1 MSANQILVVD
11 DEVGIRELLF
21 EILRDEGYGVR
32 LAVNAQT
39 ARSARKEMRPDLVL
53 LDIWMP
59 DTDGITLLKE
69 WAGSG
74 LLTMPVVMMSGH
86 GTIDSAVEAT
96 RIGAFDFLEKPIS
109 LPKLLAT
116 VGKALAGGRV
126 LPKTGLALVNLG
138 RGRVIQELRQ
148 RLEQVSR
155 LRTPVLLVGEPGCG
169 FELCARHLHLPNT
182 PWVAPEETE
191 WLASNP
197 FEPLNEAREGTLF
210 LGEIANL
217 EKAEQKGL
225 LQVIGKLEKFNV
237 RLICAASGLLPALV
251 DDGQFDA
258 NLYNQLSGLTIR
270 VPSIADHAE
279 DIPDIAT
286 TLLTQLVD
294 ANEVPLRTL
303 TVGALNVMRN
313 LDWPGNLPVLQNVV
327 KTLAL
332 TSLAQEIGGE
342 DVNRVAR
349 EFNLAPREQA
359 TTEVGVSLDLPL
371 RDAREQFEKQY
382 FMHHIRRE
390 EGNMSRVADRV
401 GLERTHLYRKLKQLG
416 IRPSGKSEDVAGD

>member
-32 LAVNAQT
+32 LAENAQT

-126 LPKTGLALVNLG
+126 LPKTGLSLVNLG
-138 RGRVIQELRQ
+138 KARVVQDLRQ
-148 RLEQVSR
+148 RLEQVNR
-155 LRTPVLLVGEPGCG
+155 LRTPVLLVGESGCG
-169 FELCARHLHLPNT
+169 FEVCARHLHLPNT
-182 PWVAPEETE
+182 PWVSPESSE

-197 FEPLNEAREGTLF
+197 FEPLNDAREGTLF
-210 LGEIANL
+210 LAEIGNL
-217 EKAEQKGL
+217 GKAEQKGL
-225 LQVIGKLEKFNV
+225 SQLLSKLEKFNV
-237 RLICAASGLLPALV
+237 RLICASTGPLAAMA
-251 DDGQFDA
+251 DDGRFDA
-258 NLYNQLSGLTIR
+258 ALYHQLSGLTIR
-270 VPSIADHAE
+270 VPSLADHPE
-279 DIPDIAT
+279 DIPDIAA
-286 TLLTQLVD
+286 TLLTHLVD
-294 ANEVPLRTL
+294 ANEVPLRSL

-313 LDWPGNLPVLQNVV
+313 LDWLGNLPVLQNVV

-332 TSLAQEIGGE
+332 TALANEIAGD
-342 DVNRVAR
+342 DVNRVAK

-416 IRPSGKSEDVAGD
+416 IRPSGKSEDVVG

>member
-1 MSANQILVVD
+1 MSTNQILVVD

-32 LAVNAQT
+32 LAENAQT

-126 LPKTGLALVNLG
+126 LPKTGLTLVNLG
-138 RGRVIQELRQ
+138 RARVVQDLRQ
-148 RLEQVSR
+148 RLDQVAR
-155 LRTPVLLVGEPGCG
+155 LRTPALLTGEPGCG
-169 FELCARHLHLPNT
+169 FELCARHLHIPNT

-210 LGEIANL
+210 LPEISNL
-217 EKAEQKGL
+217 SKPEQKGL
-225 LQVIGKLEKFNV
+225 AQLVGKLEKFNV
-237 RLICAASGLLPALV
+237 RLICAATGPLPAMAE
-251 DDGQFDA
+251 DGRFDPA
-258 NLYNQLSGLTIR
+258 LYHLLSGLTIR
-270 VPSIADHAE
+270 VPSIADHPE
-279 DIPDIAT
+279 DVPDIAMT
-286 TLLTQLVD
+286 MLTQLVD

-313 LDWPGNLPVLQNVV
+313 LDWPGNLPVLQNAV

-332 TSLAQEIGGE
+332 TALANDISGD

-349 EFNLAPREQA
+349 EFNLGPREQA

-382 FMHHIRRE
+382 FLHHIRRE

-416 IRPSGKSEDVAGD
+416 IRPSGKTEDAAG

>member
-1 MSANQILVVD
+1 MPANQILVVD

-32 LAVNAQT
+32 LAENAQA
-39 ARSARKEMRPDLVL
+39 ARAARKESRPDLVL

-59 DTDGITLLKE
+59 DIDGITLLKE

-116 VGKALAGGRV
+116 VGKALAGGKT

-138 RGRVIQELRQ
+138 RARIVQELRQ
-148 RLEQVSR
+148 RLDQVGR
-155 LRTPVLLVGEPGCG
+155 LRTPVLLIGEPGCG
-169 FELCARHLHLPNT
+169 FDLCARHLHLPNT
-182 PWVAPEETE
+182 PWVVPEETE
-191 WLASNP
+191 WLATNP
-197 FEPLNEAREGTLF
+197 FEPLNEARDGTLF
-210 LGEIANL
+210 LPEVATLG
-217 EKAEQKGL
+217 KAEQKGL
-225 LQVIGKLEKFNV
+225 VQLLAKLEKFNV
-237 RLICAASGLLPALV
+237 RLICAATETLSEMAEDGRFEPAL
-251 DDGQFDA
+251 
-258 NLYNQLSGLTIR
+258 YHQLSGLTIR
-270 VPSIADHAE
+270 VPALADHPE
-279 DIPDIAT
+279 DIPDIAA
-286 TLLTQLVD
+286 TLLTQLID

-303 TVGALNVMRN
+303 TVSALNVMRN
-313 LDWPGNLPVLQNVV
+313 LEWPGNLPVLQNVV

-332 TSLAQEIGGE
+332 TALANDITGDE
-342 DVNRVAR
+342 VNRVAR
-349 EFNLAPREQA
+349 EFNLGPREQA

-382 FMHHIRRE
+382 FLHHIRRE

-416 IRPSGKSEDVAGD
+416 IRPSGKGEDATSS

>member
-32 LAVNAQT
+32 LAENAQT

-126 LPKTGLALVNLG
+126 LPKTGLSLVNLG
-138 RGRVIQELRQ
+138 KARVVQDLRQ
-148 RLEQVSR
+148 RLEQVNR
-155 LRTPVLLVGEPGCG
+155 LRTPVLLVGESGCG
-169 FELCARHLHLPNT
+169 FEVCARHLHLPNT
-182 PWVAPEETE
+182 PWVSPESSE

-197 FEPLNEAREGTLF
+197 FEPLNDAREGTLF
-210 LGEIANL
+210 LAEIGNL
-217 EKAEQKGL
+217 GKAEQKGL
-225 LQVIGKLEKFNV
+225 SQLLSKLEKFNV
-237 RLICAASGLLPALV
+237 RLICASTGPLAAMA
-251 DDGQFDA
+251 DDGRFDA
-258 NLYNQLSGLTIR
+258 ALYHQLSGLTIR
-270 VPSIADHAE
+270 VPSLADHPE
-279 DIPDIAT
+279 DIPDIAA
-286 TLLTQLVD
+286 TLLTHLVD
-294 ANEVPLRTL
+294 ANEVPLRSL

-313 LDWPGNLPVLQNVV
+313 LDWLGNLPVLQNVV

-332 TSLAQEIGGE
+332 TALANEIAGE
-342 DVNRVAR
+342 DVNRVAK

-382 FMHHIRRE
+382 FLHHIRRE

-416 IRPSGKSEDVAGD
+416 IRPSGKSEDVVG

>member
-32 LAVNAQT
+32 LAENAQT

-126 LPKTGLALVNLG
+126 LPKTGLALVHLG
-138 RGRVIQELRQ
+138 RARVVQELRQ

-155 LRTPVLLVGEPGCG
+155 LHTPVLLIGEPGCG
-169 FELCARHLHLPNT
+169 FEVCARHLHLPNT

-191 WLASNP
+191 WLATNP

-210 LGEIANL
+210 LPEISEL
-217 EKAEQKGL
+217 SKAEQKGL
-225 LQVIGKLEKFNV
+225 AQLVGKLEKFNV
-237 RLICAASGLLPALV
+237 RLVCATAGPLPALAE
-251 DDGQFDA
+251 DGHFDG

-270 VPSIADHAE
+270 VPSLSDHPE

-286 TLLTQLVD
+286 TLLTQLID

-332 TSLAQEIGGE
+332 TALANDITGDE
-342 DVNRVAR
+342 VNRVAR
-349 EFNLAPREQA
+349 EFNLGPREQP

-382 FMHHIRRE
+382 FLHHIRRE

-416 IRPSGKSEDVAGD
+416 IRPSGKSEDASG

>member
-32 LAVNAQT
+32 LAENAQT

-138 RGRVIQELRQ
+138 RARVIQELRQ
-148 RLEQVSR
+148 RLEQVAR
-155 LRTPVLLVGEPGCG
+155 LRTPVLFLGEAGCG
-169 FELCARHLHLPNT
+169 FELCARHLHIPNT

-210 LGEIANL
+210 LPEIANL
-217 EKAEQKGL
+217 SKAEQKGL
-225 LQVIGKLEKFNV
+225 AQVLGKLEKFNV
-237 RLICAASGLLPALV
+237 RLICAATGPLAAMAE
-251 DDGQFDA
+251 DGRFDA

-270 VPSIADHAE
+270 LPALADHPE
-279 DIPDIAT
+279 DIPDIAMT
-286 TLLTQLVD
+286 MLTQLVD

-303 TVGALNVMRN
+303 TVGSLNVMRN
-313 LDWPGNLPVLQNVV
+313 LSWPGNLPVLQNVV

-332 TSLAQEIGGE
+332 TSLGNDITGD

-349 EFNLAPREQA
+349 EFNLGPREQA

-382 FMHHIRRE
+382 FLHHIRRE

-416 IRPSGKSEDVAGD
+416 IRPSGKSEDVAG

>member
-1 MSANQILVVD
+1 MSTNQILVID

-32 LAVNAQT
+32 LAENAQT

-138 RGRVIQELRQ
+138 RARVIQELRQ

-155 LRTPVLLVGEPGCG
+155 LHTPVLLTGEPGCG
-169 FELCARHLHLPNT
+169 FEVCARHLHLPNT
-182 PWVAPEETE
+182 PWVAPEDNE
-191 WLASNP
+191 WLATNP

-210 LGEIANL
+210 LAEISEL
-217 EKAEQKGL
+217 SKAEQKGL
-225 LQVIGKLEKFNV
+225 LQLVAKLEKFNV
-237 RLICAASGLLPALV
+237 RLVCAATAPVPALV
-251 DDGQFDA
+251 DDGHFDA
-258 NLYNQLSGLTIR
+258 ALYNQIAGLTIR
-270 VPSIADHAE
+270 VPSLADHPE
-279 DIPDIAT
+279 DIPDIAA

-294 ANEVPLRTL
+294 ANEVPLRTM
-303 TVGALNVMRN
+303 TVSALNVMRN

-332 TSLAQEIGGE
+332 TALTSEVSAE

-349 EFNLAPREQA
+349 EFSLGPREQP

-382 FMHHIRRE
+382 FLHHIRRE

-416 IRPSGKSEDVAGD
+416 IRPSGKSDDAS

>member
-21 EILRDEGYGVR
+21 EILRDEGYAVR
-32 LAVNAQT
+32 LAESAQT

-126 LPKTGLALVNLG
+126 LPKTGLALVHLG
-138 RGRVIQELRQ
+138 KARVVQDLRQ

-155 LRTPVLLVGEPGCG
+155 LRTPVLLVGDPGCG
-169 FELCARHLHLPNT
+169 FEVCARHLHLSNT
-182 PWVAPEETE
+182 PWVAPESTE
-191 WLASNP
+191 WLATNP
-197 FEPLNEAREGTLF
+197 FEPLNDAREGTLF
-210 LGEIANL
+210 LAEIGSL
-217 EKAEQKGL
+217 GKAEQKGL
-225 LQVIGKLEKFNV
+225 GQLLSKLEKFNV
-237 RLICAASGLLPALV
+237 RLICAATGPIAALAE
-251 DDGQFDA
+251 DGRFEA
-258 NLYNQLSGLTIR
+258 SLYHQLSGLTIR
-270 VPSIADHAE
+270 VPSLGDHAE

-294 ANEVPLRTL
+294 ANEVPLRNL

-313 LDWPGNLPVLQNVV
+313 LDWLGNLPVLQNMV
-327 KTLAL
+327 KTMAL
-332 TSLAQEIGGE
+332 TALANDITGE

-382 FMHHIRRE
+382 FLHHIRRE

-416 IRPSGKSEDVAGD
+416 IRPSGKTEDAAGG

>member
-32 LAVNAQT
+32 LAENAQT

-138 RGRVIQELRQ
+138 RARVVQELRQ
-148 RLEQVSR
+148 RLEQVAR
-155 LRTPVLLVGEPGCG
+155 LRTPVLFLGDAGCG
-169 FELCARHLHLPNT
+169 FELCARHLHIPNT
-182 PWVAPEETE
+182 PWVAPEDTE

-210 LGEIANL
+210 VPEISNL
-217 EKAEQKGL
+217 TKPEQKGL
-225 LQVIGKLEKFNV
+225 AQVLGKLDKLNV
-237 RLICAASGLLPALV
+237 RLICAATGPLAAMAE
-251 DDGQFDA
+251 DGRFDA

-270 VPSIADHAE
+270 LPSLADHAE
-279 DIPDIAT
+279 DIPDIALT
-286 TLLTQLVD
+286 MLTQLVD

-332 TSLAQEIGGE
+332 TSLGNDIMGE

-349 EFNLAPREQA
+349 EFNLGPREQT

-382 FMHHIRRE
+382 FLHHIRRE

-416 IRPSGKSEDVAGD
+416 IRPSGKSEDAAG

>member
-1 MSANQILVVD
+1 MSANQIMVVD

-32 LAVNAQT
+32 LAENAQ
-39 ARSARKEMRPDLVL
+39 SARNLRREMRPDLVL

-74 LLTMPVVMMSGH
+74 QLTMPVVMMSGH
-86 GTIDSAVEAT
+86 GTIDTAVEAT

-126 LPKTGLALVNLG
+126 LPKSGLTMAHLG
-138 RGRVIQELRQ
+138 KARIVQDLRQ
-148 RLEQVSR
+148 RLEQIAR
-155 LRTPVLLVGEPGCG
+155 LRTPVLLVGESGSG
-169 FELCARHLHLPNT
+169 FEIAARHLHLPNT
-182 PWVAPEETE
+182 PWLAPAEMD
-191 WLASNP
+191 WLAANP

-210 LGEIANL
+210 LSDVAMLG
-217 EKAEQKGL
+217 KGEQKGL
-225 LQVIGKLEKFNV
+225 VQLLGKLEKFNV
-237 RLICAASGLLPALV
+237 RLVCAASGPLAEMV
-251 DDGQFDA
+251 DDGRFDGP
-258 NLYNQLSGLTIR
+258 LYHQLSGLTIR
-270 VPSIADHAE
+270 VPALAEHPE
-279 DIPDIAT
+279 DIPDLAT
-286 TLLTQLVD
+286 TMLTQLVD

-303 TVGALNVMRN
+303 TVGAQNALRN

-327 KTLAL
+327 KTLGLTAL
-332 TSLAQEIGGE
+332 ANEISGE
-342 DVNRVAR
+342 DVARAAR
-349 EFNLAPREQA
+349 EFSLAPREQA
-359 TTEVGVSLDLPL
+359 PAEVGVSLDLPL

-382 FMHHIRRE
+382 FLHHIRRE
-390 EGNMSRVADRV
+390 DGNMSRVADRV

-416 IRPSGKSEDVAGD
+416 IRPSGKSEDAPGD